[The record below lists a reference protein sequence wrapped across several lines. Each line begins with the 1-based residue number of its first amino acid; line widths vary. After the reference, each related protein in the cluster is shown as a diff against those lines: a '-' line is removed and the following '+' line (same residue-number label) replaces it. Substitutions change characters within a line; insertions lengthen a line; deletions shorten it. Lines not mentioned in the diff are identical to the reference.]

1 MDPSERFFRS
11 LYEKQYEKMFK
22 LAYRMT
28 GSIEKTQDLVQ
39 NAFLL
44 ALFRKEELMVHP
56 KPEGWLMTALK
67 NLIFNERR
75 RSESH
80 PEVPL
85 ESVIESLSVNDPEM
99 PLELALPK
107 QLSKEDR
114 EILILRFEQRLSYA
128 EIGDRLGISE
138 GACRS
143 RLHRALQRCK
153 RFLNDTCFLKFF
165 LSPCN
170 ETVCSRHINN
180 GGEGKEG

>member
-1 MDPSERFFRS
+1 
-11 LYEKQYEKMFK
+11 
-22 LAYRMT
+22 
-28 GSIEKTQDLVQ
+28 
-39 NAFLL
+39 
-44 ALFRKEELMVHP
+44 
-56 KPEGWLMTALK
+56 MTALK

-128 EIGDRLGISE
+128 EIGAGWGYRRGPAEAGSIGPYSD
-138 GACRS
+138 A
-143 RLHRALQRCK
+143 
-153 RFLNDTCFLKFF
+153 NDF
-165 LSPCN
+165 
-170 ETVCSRHINN
+170 
-180 GGEGKEG
+180 

>member
-22 LAYRMT
+22 LAYCMT

-153 RFLNDTCFLKFF
+153 RFLNDT
-165 LSPCN
+165 
-170 ETVCSRHINN
+170 
-180 GGEGKEG
+180 

>member
-39 NAFLL
+39 N
-44 ALFRKEELMVHP
+44 
-56 KPEGWLMTALK
+56 
-67 NLIFNERR
+67 
-75 RSESH
+75 
-80 PEVPL
+80 
-85 ESVIESLSVNDPEM
+85 
-99 PLELALPK
+99 
-107 QLSKEDR
+107 
-114 EILILRFEQRLSYA
+114 LRFEQRLSYA

-153 RFLNDTCFLKFF
+153 RFLNDT
-165 LSPCN
+165 
-170 ETVCSRHINN
+170 
-180 GGEGKEG
+180 

>member
-114 EILILRFEQRLSYA
+114 EILILRFEQRLSCA

-153 RFLNDTCFLKFF
+153 RFLNDT
-165 LSPCN
+165 
-170 ETVCSRHINN
+170 
-180 GGEGKEG
+180 

>member
-56 KPEGWLMTALK
+56 KPEGWLMTALT

-85 ESVIESLSVNDPEM
+85 ESVIESLSVNDDSEM

-153 RFLNDTCFLKFF
+153 RFLNDT
-165 LSPCN
+165 
-170 ETVCSRHINN
+170 
-180 GGEGKEG
+180 

>member
-85 ESVIESLSVNDPEM
+85 ESVIESLSVEM

-153 RFLNDTCFLKFF
+153 RFLNDT
-165 LSPCN
+165 
-170 ETVCSRHINN
+170 
-180 GGEGKEG
+180 

>member
-85 ESVIESLSVNDPEM
+85 ESVIESLSVNDPGC
-99 PLELALPK
+99 L
-107 QLSKEDR
+107 
-114 EILILRFEQRLSYA
+114 
-128 EIGDRLGISE
+128 
-138 GACRS
+138 
-143 RLHRALQRCK
+143 
-153 RFLNDTCFLKFF
+153 
-165 LSPCN
+165 
-170 ETVCSRHINN
+170 
-180 GGEGKEG
+180 

>member
-1 MDPSERFFRS
+1 MDSLEQFFRS
-11 LYEKQYEKMFK
+11 LYEKQYDTMFK

-28 GSIEKTQDLVQ
+28 GSTERAQDLVQ
-39 NAFLL
+39 NTFLL
-44 ALFRKEELMVHP
+44 ALFRKEELMAHP
-56 KPEGWLMTALK
+56 NPGGWLMAALK

-75 RSESH
+75 RFEKH
-80 PEVPL
+80 PEVSL
-85 ESVIESLSVNDPEM
+85 DAVIESLFVDDPDL

-153 RFLNDTCFLKFF
+153 RFLNDTRF
-165 LSPCN
+165 
-170 ETVCSRHINN
+170 
-180 GGEGKEG
+180 

>member
-85 ESVIESLSVNDPEM
+85 ESVIESLSVNDPGDAFGTW
-99 PLELALPK
+99 PLPQAR
-107 QLSKEDR
+107 LSKERPRDPDP
-114 EILILRFEQRLSYA
+114 A
-128 EIGDRLGISE
+128 
-138 GACRS
+138 
-143 RLHRALQRCK
+143 
-153 RFLNDTCFLKFF
+153 
-165 LSPCN
+165 
-170 ETVCSRHINN
+170 V
-180 GGEGKEG
+180 

>member
-85 ESVIESLSVNDPEM
+85 ESVIESLSVNDPV
-99 PLELALPK
+99 ELALPK

-153 RFLNDTCFLKFF
+153 RFLNDT
-165 LSPCN
+165 
-170 ETVCSRHINN
+170 
-180 GGEGKEG
+180 